1 MHVIRIDHVSLN
13 CADRA
18 RTVAFYEQL
27 LGLDVRRRDASP
39 DSPVFV
45 GPPDAAFGLF
55 ADRAPSLRHVA
66 LATGEDDQRAL
77 IARLEAAGVEHR
89 RERRSVYFPDP
100 DGAMIEVLVP

>member
-18 RTVAFYEQL
+18 RTVAFYEQV
-27 LGLDVRRRDASP
+27 LGLEVRRRDASP

-45 GPPDAAFGLF
+45 GPPDASFGLF
-55 ADRAPSLRHVA
+55 ADRAPGLRHVA
-66 LATGEDDQRAL
+66 LATSEQDQRAL
-77 IARLEAAGVEHR
+77 LARLETQGIEHR

-100 DGAMIEVLVP
+100 DGAWIEVLVP